1 MNSYLLSFLNMLSFL
16 PHSFLYCMTI
26 KRETKHLVIIFL
38 TMKMDKVEKICQ
50 DRMEMM
56 NMGKKEKICQA
67 RMEMMKMGEK
77 RKVTKFSLLDD

>member
-1 MNSYLLSFLNMLSFL
+1 MNSYLLWFLNMLLASFIFIL
-16 PHSFLYCMTI
+16 HDHQTGNKTSGDN
-26 KRETKHLVIIFL
+26 FL